1 MISFQDVTYEFSRG
15 GGVYDISFEIGDNEF
30 AFLIG
35 PTGCGKTTLMRMI
48 YMDLFPDQGI
58 VEVDGYFSNKIK
70 KRQIPR
76 LRRNIGMI
84 FQDYHLLGDRSV
96 AQNVALPLHV
106 LGYQKRDIDDLVHDV
121 LDQVGLKGKE
131 NHLPSELS
139 GGEQQRVCIARALVK
154 DPDIILADEPTG
166 NLDPVTSFDLI
177 ALLESIHADG
187 VTVFMSTHDYELIK
201 GRDQRVLQMQNGKL
215 IGT

>member
-1 MISFQDVTYEFSRG
+1 MIKFQHVSYEFSRG
-15 GGVYDISFEIGDNEF
+15 GGILDINLDIGEGEF

-48 YMDLFPDQGI
+48 YMDLFPQKGI

-70 KRQIPR
+70 HRHIPK
-76 LRRNIGMI
+76 LRHNIGMI
-84 FQDYHLLGDRSV
+84 FQDYHLLNDRNV
-96 AQNVALPLHV
+96 AQNIALPLHV
-106 LGYQKRDIDDLVHDV
+106 IGHPKKEIDALVEEV
-121 LDQVGLKGKE
+121 IEQVGLKGKE
-131 NHLPSELS
+131 GHLPQELS

-177 ALLESIHADG
+177 TLLESIQKDG
-187 VTVFMSTHDYELIK
+187 VTIFMSTHDYSLIK
-201 GRDQRVLQMQNGKL
+201 GREQRVVQMQKGEL
-215 IGT
+215 VSA

>member
-1 MISFQDVTYEFSRG
+1 MIEFRKVTYEFHRG
-15 GGVYDISFEIGDNEF
+15 GGIYDISFQIREGDF

-48 YMDLFPDQGI
+48 YMDLIPDKGV
-58 VEVDGYFSNKIK
+58 VEIDGYYSNKIK
-70 KRQIPR
+70 PRQIPK
-76 LRRNIGMI
+76 LRQNIGMI
-84 FQDYHLLGDRSV
+84 FQDYHLLHDRSV

-106 LGYQKRDIDDLVHDV
+106 MGYSKNNIVSLVPEV

-131 NHLPSELS
+131 NHNPSELS

-177 ALLESIHADG
+177 ALLDSINKDG
-187 VTVFMSTHDYELIK
+187 VTVFMSTHDYNLIK
-201 GRDQRVLQMQNGKL
+201 GRDQRVIQMQKGRL
-215 IGT
+215 LGE

>member
-1 MISFQDVTYEFSRG
+1 MIEFQHVTYEFRRG
-15 GGVYDISFEIGDNEF
+15 GGIYDISFQIREGDF
-30 AFLIG
+30 VFLIG

-48 YMDLFPDQGI
+48 YMDLIPNKGV
-58 VEVDGYFSNKIK
+58 VEIDGYYSNKIK
-70 KRQIPR
+70 RRQIPK
-76 LRRNIGMI
+76 LRQNIGMI
-84 FQDYHLLGDRSV
+84 FQDYHLLDDRSV

-106 LGYQKRDIDDLVHDV
+106 MGHSKNNIAALVPEV

-131 NHLPSELS
+131 NHKPSELS

-177 ALLESIHADG
+177 ALLDSINKDG
-187 VTVFMSTHDYELIK
+187 VTIFMSTHDYNLIK
-201 GRDQRVLQMQNGKL
+201 GRDQRVIQMQKGRL
-215 IGT
+215 LGE